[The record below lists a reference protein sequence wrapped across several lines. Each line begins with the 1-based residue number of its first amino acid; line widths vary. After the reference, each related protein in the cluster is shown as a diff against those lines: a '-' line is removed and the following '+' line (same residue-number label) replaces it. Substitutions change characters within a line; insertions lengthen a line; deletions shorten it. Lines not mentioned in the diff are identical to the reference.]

1 MNQLSSIY
9 KDLNVS
15 DYGIIMSDISPSIP
29 NNYST
34 NTKNITIGDT
44 NITISGTVSDNI
56 LDDIEELIEQKNRE
70 MLKSISE
77 GL

>member
-1 MNQLSSIY
+1 MRDRIA
-9 KDLNVS
+9 
-15 DYGIIMSDISPSIP
+15 IIDI
-29 NNYST
+29 

-70 MLKSISE
+70 ML
-77 GL
+77 